1 MSRTDF
7 RVSLAFLALSVFT
20 FSGCERNMRFQPKLK
35 PYREFSFF
43 SDGRSQRPPVA
54 STIARGQ
61 LHEDELLHTGKV
73 NGTVSDQL
81 PFPVT
86 KELLERG
93 QERYDIYCSVCHDRT
108 GSGRGMVVR
117 RGFSQPPSFHI
128 ERLQKSPAGYFFGV
142 ITNGYNRMP
151 AYAAQIP
158 VKDRWAIVA
167 YLRALQ
173 LSQDAKISDVPQDER
188 KDLEDNP

>member
-1 MSRTDF
+1 
-7 RVSLAFLALSVFT
+7 
-20 FSGCERNMRFQPKLK
+20 
-35 PYREFSFF
+35 
-43 SDGRSQRPPVA
+43 
-54 STIARGQ
+54 
-61 LHEDELLHTGKV
+61 
-73 NGTVSDQL
+73 
-81 PFPVT
+81 
-86 KELLERG
+86 
-93 QERYDIYCSVCHDRT
+93 
-108 GSGRGMVVR
+108 MVVR

-188 KDLEDNP
+188 KDLEENP